1 MITLTLT
8 RGEFEEIYDAVRD
21 LPDIYRSELKEN
33 GDEPDAAHIDLF
45 NAVQKL
51 EKINESN
58 NELLI
63 NGISIFKTVGI
74 NMLCDHVHIV
84 LTHQID

>member
-1 MITLTLT
+1 MVTLTLT

-51 EKINESN
+51 QEINESN
-58 NELLI
+58 
-63 NGISIFKTVGI
+63 
-74 NMLCDHVHIV
+74 
-84 LTHQID
+84 

>member
-33 GDEPDAAHIDLF
+33 GDAAHIDLF

-51 EKINESN
+51 QEINESN
-58 NELLI
+58 
-63 NGISIFKTVGI
+63 
-74 NMLCDHVHIV
+74 
-84 LTHQID
+84 

>member
-58 NELLI
+58 
-63 NGISIFKTVGI
+63 
-74 NMLCDHVHIV
+74 
-84 LTHQID
+84 